1 MILVEITKDG
11 IEKVC
16 VRSACEAEQDLDLK
30 IWPLVRRGLIRLSRD
45 LARRQG
51 SEGSTT
57 DKVKKLYGQG
67 DEQPPD
73 AA

>member
-16 VRSACEAEQDLDLK
+16 VRATSEAEQDRDLK
-30 IWPLVRRGLIRLSRD
+30 IWPLVRRGLNRLNRDLSRV
-45 LARRQG
+45 Q
-51 SEGSTT
+51 
-57 DKVKKLYGQG
+57 
-67 DEQPPD
+67 EQPDNPPE

>member
-16 VRSACEAEQDLDLK
+16 VRAASEAEQDVDLK
-30 IWPLVRRGLIRLSRD
+30 IWPLVRRRLNR
-45 LARRQG
+45 LNQEILRQ
-51 SEGSTT
+51 
-57 DKVKKLYGQG
+57 QG
-67 DEQPPD
+67 REDHVPSPPQ